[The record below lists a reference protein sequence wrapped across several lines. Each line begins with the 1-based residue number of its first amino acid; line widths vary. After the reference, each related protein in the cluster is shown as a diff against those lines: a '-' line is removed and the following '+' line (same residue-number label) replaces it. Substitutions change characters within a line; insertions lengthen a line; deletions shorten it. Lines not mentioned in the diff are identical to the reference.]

1 MSPTIP
7 AAQQRRTHLLASS
20 LLVPVVFLNISA
32 ARAQQSTSPDQLPP
46 IEVNPPGDQN
56 RTRAKP
62 VFDEEQGSR
71 RGLRNVSPT
80 GSPNPSGVPSTS
92 PNVSPAGGATTN
104 RQFAGIVGASA
115 TVI

>member
-1 MSPTIP
+1 MSSTIP
-7 AAQQRRTHLLASS
+7 AAQQRRIRLLASS

-32 ARAQQSTSPDQLPP
+32 ARAQQSASPRQLPP

-62 VFDEEQGSR
+62 VFAEEQGSR

-80 GSPNPSGVPSTS
+80 SSPNPTGVPSTG
-92 PNVSPAGGATTN
+92 PTVSPAGGTP
-104 RQFAGIVGASA
+104 
-115 TVI
+115 